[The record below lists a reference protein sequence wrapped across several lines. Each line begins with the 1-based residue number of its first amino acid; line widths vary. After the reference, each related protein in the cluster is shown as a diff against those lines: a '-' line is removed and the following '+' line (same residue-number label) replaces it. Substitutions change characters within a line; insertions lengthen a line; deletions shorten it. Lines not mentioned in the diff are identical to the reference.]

1 MLQTVKTLL
10 KRLKTNYKKEEKTFA
25 KSNLTQNEIKALKDL
40 GLRDDIIITKADK
53 GKVLAI
59 ISMNRIDNLTIK
71 TITRKLQM
79 TQPN

>member
-1 MLQTVKTLL
+1 M
-10 KRLKTNYKKEEKTFA
+10 NYKKEEKKFA
-25 KSNLTQNEIKALKDL
+25 KSNLTQNKIKALKDL

-71 TITRKLQM
+71 KITRKLQM